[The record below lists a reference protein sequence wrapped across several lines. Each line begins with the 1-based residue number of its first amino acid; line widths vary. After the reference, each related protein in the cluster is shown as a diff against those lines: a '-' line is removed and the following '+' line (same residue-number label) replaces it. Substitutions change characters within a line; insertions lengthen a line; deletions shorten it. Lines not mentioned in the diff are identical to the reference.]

1 MKFSSR
7 CIAAFAAALL
17 SSVASAATISWDLN
31 WANDGTFTG
40 TGAFATNQP
49 GTTPTGI
56 ASFAMAVTYVDAGSA
71 SVSGETLVGGSSLGI
86 PTGWSQ
92 GSTAAGYE
100 EYLLSSGPA
109 HSGGIGFGT
118 TVTYDEASTTQI
130 NLEFAFF
137 DASGDIIRSGVTVWV
152 VSPTFNFATTLW
164 SDGGG
169 WTGWENS
176 TNTGGGPTIDQLN
189 GVAIPLP
196 GAAGMALAGFGMIGL
211 RRLAAA
217 RR

>member
-1 MKFSSR
+1 MRFNSR
-7 CIAAFAAALL
+7 IVAAFAAALL
-17 SSVASAATISWDLN
+17 SSVASAATLSWELN
-31 WANDGTFTG
+31 WAADGTFSG
-40 TGAFATNQP
+40 TGATPDNQP
-49 GTTPTGI
+49 ATTPTGI
-56 ASFAMAVTYVDAGSA
+56 ASFAMAVTYVQSGSA
-71 SVSGETLVGGSSLGI
+71 SVSGETLVGGSSDGI

-100 EYLLSSGPA
+100 EYLLISGPA

-118 TVTYDEASTTQI
+118 TVTHDVPFGEEFYI
-130 NLEFAFF
+130 EFAFF
-137 DASGDIIRSGVTVWV
+137 DASGDIIASGATLFLVD
-152 VSPTFNFATTLW
+152 FFAQTYW
-164 SDGGG
+164 SDGN
-169 WTGWENS
+169 WQGWENS
-176 TNTGGGPTIDQLN
+176 GFTGGGPTIDQLN

>member
-1 MKFSSR
+1 MRFNSR
-7 CIAAFAAALL
+7 IVAAFAAALL
-17 SSVASAATISWDLN
+17 SSVASAATLSWELN
-31 WANDGTFTG
+31 WAADGTFSG
-40 TGAFATNQP
+40 TGAAFGDQP

-56 ASFAMAVTYVDAGSA
+56 ASFAMAVTFVSPGGSA
-71 SVSGETLVGGSSLGI
+71 SVSGETLVGGSSDGI

-100 EYLLSSGPA
+100 EYLLISGPA
-109 HSGGIGFGT
+109 HSGGIGFGA
-118 TVTYDEASTTQI
+118 TVTHDLTFGQEFYV
-130 NLEFAFF
+130 EFAFF
-137 DASGDIIRSGVTVWV
+137 DASGDIIRSG
-152 VSPTFNFATTLW
+152 ATLFLVGAIEITSW
-164 SDGGG
+164 SDGGN
-169 WTGWENS
+169 WQGWENS
-176 TNTGGGPTIDQLN
+176 SLTGGGPTIDQLN